1 MRLDTSSGGV
11 VYRKKDTAIQILM
24 LKDQKGHWTFPK
36 GMIEKGESPEEAAK
50 REIGEEVGLHAIEI
64 KEKLD
69 SVQYFFKWENELV
82 KKTVHYFLAEF
93 TGSEEPVPQ
102 TEEGIEEVR
111 WFSTEEAQKELGYK
125 KSNNPILEKALKSL
139 GS

>member
-1 MRLDTSSGGV
+1 
-11 VYRKKDTAIQILM
+11 M
-24 LKDQKGHWTFPK
+24 LKDQKGQWTFPK

-50 REIGEEVGLHAIEI
+50 REIEEEVGLHAVEV

-69 SVQYFFKWENELV
+69 SVQYFFKWEEELV

-93 TGSEEPVPQ
+93 TGSEQPVPQ
-102 TEEGIEEVR
+102 TEEGIQEVK
-111 WFSTEEAQKELGYK
+111 WFSTEDALKEVGYK
-125 KSNNPILEKALKSL
+125 KSNKPILEKAIKSL

>member
-102 TEEGIEEVR
+102 TEEGI
-111 WFSTEEAQKELGYK
+111 
-125 KSNNPILEKALKSL
+125 
-139 GS
+139 

>member
-125 KSNNPILEKALKSL
+125 KSNKPILEKALKSL